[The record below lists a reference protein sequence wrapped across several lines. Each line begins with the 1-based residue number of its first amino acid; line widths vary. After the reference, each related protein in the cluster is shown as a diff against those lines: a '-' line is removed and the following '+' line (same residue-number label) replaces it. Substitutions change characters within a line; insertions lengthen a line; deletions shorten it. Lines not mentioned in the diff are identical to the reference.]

1 MHTTNAGKKTFMVEL
16 KEDIVK
22 CLNDVGVSVKKV
34 ILFGSRA
41 RGDYTKHSDY
51 DFLIITENKY
61 TFKEKIE
68 ISGKIRKLFVRF
80 HIPSDIIIKSDD
92 EVEYLKDKIGSV
104 TRLALKRALQYDG

>member
-1 MHTTNAGKKTFMVEL
+1 MHATNFRKKTFIVGI
-16 KEDIVK
+16 KDDILK
-22 CLNDVGVSVKKV
+22 CLNEVGVSVKKV

-51 DFLIITENKY
+51 DFLIITEKRY

-104 TRLALKRALQYDG
+104 IRLALKEGITI